1 MQTFFSIGFNPI
13 NSNNILNIHKCLM
26 NRKKYK
32 IMFGNIKKMFNVLL
46 SNIVY
51 GSCHR
56 TES

>member
-1 MQTFFSIGFNPI
+1 
-13 NSNNILNIHKCLM
+13 M

-56 TES
+56 TESQKMRIIMKSEMCDSTYSH

>member
-1 MQTFFSIGFNPI
+1 
-13 NSNNILNIHKCLM
+13 M

-51 GSCHR
+51 DIMS
-56 TES
+56 

>member
-1 MQTFFSIGFNPI
+1 
-13 NSNNILNIHKCLM
+13 M

-32 IMFGNIKKMFNVLL
+32 IMFGNIKKMFIALL
-46 SNIVY
+46 SKIVY